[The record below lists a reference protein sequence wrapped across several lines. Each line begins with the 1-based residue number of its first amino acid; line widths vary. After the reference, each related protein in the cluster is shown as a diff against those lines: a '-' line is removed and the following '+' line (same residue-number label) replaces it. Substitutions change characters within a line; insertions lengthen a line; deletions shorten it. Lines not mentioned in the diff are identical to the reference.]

1 MPPTLSSLSAVAKG
15 AYKVFDK
22 YPVTRGM
29 VAYAILW
36 PAGNLL
42 QQTLDGSRSSL
53 DLLELLRY
61 GVYGSCITAPL
72 IHNWIRVLSNFIPG
86 GKLRHALAKGYVDQL
101 VFAPINISQFYL
113 GMALLEGKPLEEN
126 LSEWEKKILPTW
138 MISLSIWPIL
148 HTLNFTLVP
157 EKNRVMA
164 ISLGSF
170 LWMVFLSYMH
180 HTRSDELPER
190 LTTRRIHYDYVSGP
204 REAIGS
210 MVNNQQ
216 VLPSPIAKNTP
227 WKFAFQTA
235 HCYHADVSNSAETCK
250 DTKSR

>member
-1 MPPTLSSLSAVAKG
+1 MPTALAALSTVAKG

-29 VAYAILW
+29 VAYALLW

-42 QQTLDGSRSSL
+42 QQSLDGSRTSL
-53 DLLELLRY
+53 DLLEVLRY
-61 GVYGSCITAPL
+61 GAYGSCITAPL
-72 IHNWIRVLSNFIPG
+72 IHKWIKVLSSLIPG
-86 GKLRHALAKGYVDQL
+86 SRLRHALAKGYVDQL
-101 VFAPINISQFYL
+101 VFAPFNISQFYL

-126 LSEWEKKILPTW
+126 LSEWEKKMLPTW

-148 HTLNFTLVP
+148 HTLNFALVP
-157 EKNRVMA
+157 ERNRVMM

-190 LTTRRIHYDYVSGP
+190 LTTRRIHYDYESGP
-204 REAIGS
+204 REARGFS
-210 MVNNQQ
+210 NQQ
-216 VLPSPIAKNTP
+216 GLPSPPSKSTM
-227 WKFAFQTA
+227 WKYVFQTA
-235 HCYHADVSNSAETCK
+235 HCYNDEEDPYPTN
-250 DTKSR
+250 DIKSTS